1 MINDNQREQI
11 VKFLDDQLNDQ
22 ERLEVENLL
31 RDDAA
36 ARTFLRSVA
45 EHVVVFADTNQS
57 LDGMP
62 VGRSNSNLSSST
74 PNSTTQPKKLE
85 SPRRRTWGVHA
96 LVATAATLAVA
107 ASVVYTNWP
116 EPPRMIARITEI
128 SGSVEWR
135 GDGGRINR
143 GLAAGDSI
151 GGGTLD
157 VLASDSWARIKFNDG
172 SKVTVT
178 GQSELT
184 ISDGSQKELHL
195 TGGNLSANVTKQ
207 RLGEPMLIHT
217 PTAKLEVLGTQLNVE
232 SLSTVT
238 ALSVNEGKVRM
249 TRLVDGTKCDVSA
262 QHVVVASLNDNTR
275 LEPTL
280 KRQPVNFC
288 LQSMETEPKNVFG
301 RWFAASKELPARLR
315 TIPINWKTQD
325 DKPTVLNVLVI
336 RASEFDQPISLDS
349 DAYFRVT
356 GRARRT
362 DGHVYFMVSGRHH
375 RGGFAGKFF
384 YGVDLSKV
392 ETTEQGWTIDMPLSD
407 FKPELEDQET
417 QSPVGLEM
425 EEFSAV
431 VKRVDVGLEVHKFE
445 LVPPSTASPEEA
457 SALPAN

>member
-1 MINDNQREQI
+1 MISDNQREQI
-11 VKFLDDQLNDQ
+11 VKFLDHQLNDR

-31 RDDAA
+31 RDDPA

-45 EHVVVFADTNQS
+45 EQVVVFADVNQS
-57 LDGMP
+57 LVNMQAVKSPAISRQIDQTK
-62 VGRSNSNLSSST
+62 NF
-74 PNSTTQPKKLE
+74 E

-96 LVATAATLAVA
+96 LVAAAATLAVA

-116 EPPRMIARITEI
+116 EPPRMIARITEV

-143 GLAAGDSI
+143 GLVAGDSI

-195 TGGNLSANVTKQ
+195 SGGNLSASVTKQ
-207 RLGEPMLIHT
+207 RHGEPMLIHT

-232 SLSTVT
+232 SLSAVT

-249 TRLVDGTKCDVSA
+249 TRLVDGTKCDVAA
-262 QHVVVASLNDNTR
+262 QHVVVASLNDNAR
-275 LEPTL
+275 LEPVL
-280 KRQPVNFC
+280 KRQPVNQC
-288 LQSMETEPKNVFG
+288 IQSMETEPTNVFG
-301 RWFAASKELPARLR
+301 RWFAASEDFPGRLR
-315 TIPINWKTQD
+315 TIPINWKTKD

-336 RASEFDQPISLDS
+336 RANNFDQPITLEDE
-349 DAYFRVT
+349 AFVRVT

-362 DGHVYFMVSGRHH
+362 DGHVYFMVSARHR

-384 YGVDLSKV
+384 YGVDLSEV
-392 ETTEQGWTIDMPLSD
+392 ETTEKGWMINMPLAD
-407 FKPELEDQET
+407 FKPELEDQES
-417 QSPVGLEM
+417 QSPVGLEL

-445 LVPPSTASPEEA
+445 LVPSTTTAVSEV
-457 SALPAN
+457 STTTSN